1 MSKTTIESFE
11 LGNLAF
17 GNSRG
22 PYEFPDRELV
32 NHDEWTTLINTLLQ
46 IDYHCIMEDYYYD
59 YETCQ
64 NKARDNGLT
73 PSPYSGYICKDDND
87 TVLFEIFP
95 YYWDECS
102 CGAEQNNELLE
113 EKLKAGMFSEEER
126 KIYESYDTWCEDE
139 CPACSWKPENEG
151 KSLEELSLIC
161 TCGTIDENIK
171 LLKQK
176 ESIADKIKAYEA
188 RYNELYKAHS
198 SDCLLL
204 KHNFIYKPGTKD
216 EFWIDW
222 YKYPFRNSFM
232 SKDIS
237 IDEIKKIWL
246 ECQEAVRK
254 KINHESKY

>member
-22 PYEFPDRELV
+22 PYRELV

-46 IDYHCIMEDYYYD
+46 MDYHCIMEAYYYD
-59 YETCQ
+59 YDTCQ

-73 PSPYSGYICKDDND
+73 PSPYSGYICKDHND

-113 EKLKAGMFSEEER
+113 EKLKASMFSEEER

-139 CPACSWKPENEG
+139 CPACSWKPEN
-151 KSLEELSLIC
+151 
-161 TCGTIDENIK
+161 
-171 LLKQK
+171 
-176 ESIADKIKAYEA
+176 
-188 RYNELYKAHS
+188 NELYKAHS

-254 KINHESKY
+254 KINHESKW